1 MDKQTPRAKPG
12 PLAGQSPKHVDFE
25 LPGPS
30 PQGSHASVD
39 EAMVSIL
46 TERLTASATEMRD
59 EEPASALE
67 LVRRGLPFAAFENL
81 VQAVGAPQREVARAV
96 GMAATTLGRRRKDG
110 RLTPVESD
118 HVMRIARLAALAR
131 ELMAGDPDAAS
142 AWLRTPHALLDEETP
157 LSIAATE
164 TGGREVERLIGQLRH
179 GVFS

>member
-1 MDKQTPRAKPG
+1 MDESVPRAKPG

-25 LPGPS
+25 LPALPS
-30 PQGSHASVD
+30 QGSDASVD
-39 EAMVSIL
+39 EAIVSML
-46 TERLTASATEMRD
+46 TERLTPRATEMRD
-59 EEPASALE
+59 GEPASALE

-96 GMAATTLGRRRKDG
+96 GMAATTLGRRRKKG

>member
-1 MDKQTPRAKPG
+1 MDKPVPKAKPG
-12 PLAGQSPKHVDFE
+12 PFAGPPPKRVDFDP
-25 LPGPS
+25 PGRSRESGP
-30 PQGSHASVD
+30 ASVD
-39 EAMVSIL
+39 GAIL
-46 TERLTASATEMRD
+46 SMLTPKATEVRD
-59 EEPASALE
+59 GESSSVLE

-81 VQAVGAPQREVARAV
+81 VQAVGAPQGEVARVV
-96 GMAATTLGRRRKDG
+96 GMAATTLGRRRKTG

-131 ELMAGDPDAAS
+131 ELMAGDLAAAS

-157 LSIAATE
+157 LSVAATE